1 MAKRKGKGGGF
12 SKRQQA
18 QSSEKQQS
26 EQKKA
31 LFQLLI
37 GAVVIFAVTAV
48 FLFIIPQIM
57 GTAGSNEAEAE
68 PSANIPPAVS
78 EVGDSG
84 DRALAS
90 VDPALRANYYNAPP
104 PQVIDPTQNYEAVIT
119 TEKGEMR
126 LNLFAAQAPET
137 VNNFVYLANQGF
149 YDGTTFH
156 RVLEGFMAQAGDPT
170 GTGSGGPGYQFGDE
184 IDPSLTF
191 DRGGL
196 LAMAN
201 AGPGTNG
208 SQFFITYEPTPW
220 LNGGHTIFGELTEG
234 QDVLDSIRLRDPASD
249 PAPGDVIT
257 RIEILVNER

>member
-1 MAKRKGKGGGF
+1 MAKRKGQGGGF

-18 QSSEKQQS
+18 QSSERQQS
-26 EQKKA
+26 EQRKA

-57 GTAGSNEAEAE
+57 GTTSNNDEAD
-68 PSANIPPAVS
+68 SSTSNPPAVS
-78 EVGDSG
+78 EVNDNG
-84 DRALAS
+84 DRPLAS
-90 VDPALRANYYNAPP
+90 VDPTLRANYYNAPP
-104 PQVIDPTQNYEAVIT
+104 PQVIDPNQTYEALIR
-119 TEKGEMR
+119 TEKGDMR
-126 LNLFAAQAPET
+126 LTLFAAQAPET

-184 IDPSLTF
+184 IDPTLTF

-220 LNGGHTIFGELTEG
+220 LNGNHTIFGELTEG
-234 QDVLDSIRLRDPASD
+234 QDVLDSIRLRDPMSD
-249 PAPGDVIT
+249 PNPGDVIT